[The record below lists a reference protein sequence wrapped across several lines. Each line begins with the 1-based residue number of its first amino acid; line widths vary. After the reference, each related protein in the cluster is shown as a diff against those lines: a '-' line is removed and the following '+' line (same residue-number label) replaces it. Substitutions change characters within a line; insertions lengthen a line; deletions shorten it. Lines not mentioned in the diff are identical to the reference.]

1 MIQEER
7 GRLIRDS
14 VSVLLRCRISRS
26 IHPSE
31 VTLHSHG
38 VAKWLSVARSRLTG
52 RKVVVIVSPSRLCIP
67 NRWIFEN
74 TGQEH
79 RPIAENTANTFKCLI
94 GNLVSSEIKRKLIL
108 HSSMGITYQAVT
120 NSSIY
125 TRIQDGLPVDSADN
139 SVL

>member
-38 VAKWLSVARSRLTG
+38 VVKWLSVARSRLTG
-52 RKVVVIVSPSRLCIP
+52 RKIVVIVGPSRLYIP